1 MRLTWITSWSGGSF
15 EPSLTRERSYI
26 VTIEERIEKLEN
38 SLFYLDM
45 KDRWTPADHISYDKM
60 VRELESL
67 RKENK

>member
-1 MRLTWITSWSGGSF
+1 M
-15 EPSLTRERSYI
+15 
-26 VTIEERIEKLEN
+26 TIEERIEKLEN

-45 KDRWTPADHISYDKM
+45 KDRWTPADHMSYNKI